1 MATIRTKSCLADV
14 IALPTNYKKR
24 KSHRTLTKL
33 LILSRTPASG
43 QVQTPNQCRAPG
55 PALDLGQVRIVG
67 VGSAVVQAQIRC
79 RSRKT
84 RPQAL
89 HQA

>member
-1 MATIRTKSCLADV
+1 MAMIRIKSCLADV
-14 IALPTNYKKR
+14 IALPINYKKR
-24 KSHRTLTKL
+24 KLHRTLTKL
-33 LILSRTPASG
+33 LILSRTQASG
-43 QVQTPNQCRAPG
+43 QAQTPNQCRAPG
-55 PALDLGQVRIVG
+55 PALDLGRVRIVEVG
-67 VGSAVVQAQIRC
+67 VAAVQTQIRC

>member
-1 MATIRTKSCLADV
+1 MATIRIKSCLADV

-24 KSHRTLTKL
+24 KSRQTLTKL
-33 LILSRTPASG
+33 LILSRTQVNG
-43 QVQTPNQCRAPG
+43 QAQTPNQCRVLD

-67 VGSAVVQAQIRC
+67 VGVVQAQIRC
-79 RSRKT
+79 KSRKT

>member
-1 MATIRTKSCLADV
+1 MATIRIKSCLADV

-24 KSHRTLTKL
+24 KSRQTLTKL

-43 QVQTPNQCRAPG
+43 QVQTPNQCRVPG
-55 PALDLGQVRIVG
+55 PALDLGRVRIVG
-67 VGSAVVQAQIRC
+67 MGAAVVQVQIRC
-79 RSRKT
+79 KSRKP

>member
-1 MATIRTKSCLADV
+1 MATIRIKSCLADV

-24 KSHRTLTKL
+24 KSRQTLTKL
-33 LILSRTPASG
+33 LILSRTQVNG
-43 QVQTPNQCRAPG
+43 QAQTPNQCRGPG

-67 VGSAVVQAQIRC
+67 AGAVQAQIRC
-79 RSRKT
+79 KSRKP

>member
-1 MATIRTKSCLADV
+1 MATIRIKSCLADV

-24 KSHRTLTKL
+24 KLHRTLTKL

-43 QVQTPNQCRAPG
+43 QAQTPNQCRGPG

-67 VGSAVVQAQIRC
+67 AGAVQVQIRC
-79 RSRKT
+79 KSRKP

>member
-1 MATIRTKSCLADV
+1 MATIRIKSCLADV

-24 KSHRTLTKL
+24 KSRQTLTKL
-33 LILSRTPASG
+33 LILSRTRANG
-43 QVQTPNQCRAPG
+43 RAQTPNQCRVPG
-55 PALDLGQVRIVG
+55 LALDLGQVRIVG
-67 VGSAVVQAQIRC
+67 AGAVQAQIRC
-79 RSRKT
+79 KSRKP